1 MEQTFTLAEIR
12 KALGVGDTPT
22 DKELREETFR
32 DKSRVHNWRNYAA
45 DHRWKKMND
54 LERLLDYAESEKAAN
69 NEEWD

>member
-1 MEQTFTLAEIR
+1 MEQTYTLSEIR

-22 DKELREETFR
+22 DDELRKEDFK

-45 DHRWKKMND
+45 GYRWKKMTD
-54 LERLLDYAESEKAAN
+54 LERIIDYAQAEQAAN